1 VLKRRSLRLLV
12 SLLALPLL
20 APATSQAA
28 APSCALGKVP
38 SALKKAVPDTVAAE
52 QRRFDATETSQ
63 KGRDAFA
70 AGVAAYVYGLPTV
83 LFGGTVERFPRNS
96 LLAIA
101 RLADPSSQTVV
112 APNHDTL
119 YTVSRIDLSD
129 GPLVLDAPAA
139 KRYAVV
145 QLLDSWTNAL
155 AYIGSG
161 ANRRRASTTVIVPRG
176 YSGPLPAGA
185 RVVRSP
191 STLLWLLGRT
201 LVDGDADR
209 PAARALMGRYTLT
222 PLAAWT
228 AGARTPPTIL
238 DQFPARPPVEA
249 PPGLAFF
256 DALGRALAVDPAPAA
271 DACALASFATAGI
284 GPGTTPSTGADPVVA
299 RALTAASAAGGRVV
313 DALATA
319 STRARQR
326 THNGWSLLAGDTA
339 AFGTDYVNRAIVARV
354 GLGAN
359 VPKEAI
365 YPNTDTD
372 GDGRR
377 LVGSRRY
384 VISFPPGQLPP
395 VGAFWSLTLYD
406 DELHFAPNAI
416 DRYAIG
422 DRTAG
427 LRYGKDGS
435 LKIYVQRAAPPGA
448 QRANWLPAPAG
459 KFRLYLRLYEPKPT
473 AVNGTW
479 TLPTV
484 ARVR

>member
-1 VLKRRSLRLLV
+1 VAPTAGGRRRRSSSRAATA
-12 SLLALPLL
+12 ALCP
-20 APATSQAA
+20 PARAWFGARRPCSG
-28 APSCALGKVP
+28 C
-38 SALKKAVPDTVAAE
+38 SAGRSST
-52 QRRFDATETSQ
+52 AT
-63 KGRDAFA
+63 
-70 AGVAAYVYGLPTV
+70 PT
-83 LFGGTVERFPRNS
+83 
-96 LLAIA
+96 A
-101 RLADPSSQTVV
+101 
-112 APNHDTL
+112 
-119 YTVSRIDLSD
+119 
-129 GPLVLDAPAA
+129 
-139 KRYAVV
+139 
-145 QLLDSWTNAL
+145 
-155 AYIGSG
+155 
-161 ANRRRASTTVIVPRG
+161 RRRGRWWAATRSR
-176 YSGPLPAGA
+176 
-185 RVVRSP
+185 RSP
-191 STLLWLLGRT
+191 PG
-201 LVDGDADR
+201 R
-209 PAARALMGRYTLT
+209 PA
-222 PLAAWT
+222 
-228 AGARTPPTIL
+228 
-238 DQFPARPPVEA
+238 PARPRRSSTSSLPA
-249 PPGLAFF
+249 RPSRRRRGSRSSTRSAARSQSTRRRRRTRARSPPS
-256 DALGRALAVDPAPAA
+256 RP
-271 DACALASFATAGI
+271 
-284 GPGTTPSTGADPVVA
+284 
-299 RALTAASAAGGRVV
+299 RASAP
-313 DALATA
+313 
-319 STRARQR
+319 RARQR